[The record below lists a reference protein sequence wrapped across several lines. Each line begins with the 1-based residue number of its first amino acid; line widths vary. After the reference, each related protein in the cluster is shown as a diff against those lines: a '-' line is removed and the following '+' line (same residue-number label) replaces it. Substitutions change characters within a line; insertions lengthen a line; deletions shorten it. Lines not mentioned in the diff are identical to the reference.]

1 MCILQCGY
9 QHPVSDSAREAGP
22 RGVHQRRAFSS
33 FRRSLAAWS
42 DWPSEFQARMPATL
56 VASGCCEALTHF
68 ACFVDDS
75 LSALPAT
82 RPDCNRG
89 TKVCF
94 VWTMPIVR
102 PIPVDAVH
110 HLCLTMRR
118 PACFVIQKSNWARV
132 DDRSSLRSLS
142 GSAICCQP

>member
-94 VWTMPIVR
+94 VWTMPIVSFQLPTSCA
-102 PIPVDAVH
+102 PIMKPSSMSVRRDMPLH
-110 HLCLTMRR
+110 ITML
-118 PACFVIQKSNWARV
+118 PGGESLARA
-132 DDRSSLRSLS
+132 R
-142 GSAICCQP
+142 